1 MEDDGAAKPKPELL
15 LRVISGVILAGFS
28 IGVTWIGGLSFELF
42 AAVLSFFILLEYSQI
57 VSASAGVVTR
67 GLAFGFLGLSLLAW
81 FTSENDYAFGMVAI
95 GVIAL
100 ALYELSKGKR
110 PWMALGLL
118 YAILPFFALAILRGN
133 EISGLHMIIILFLCV
148 WSADSFGYLVGK
160 PVGGPKLAPR
170 ISPNKTW
177 SGFLGGTIGAVGIA
191 SLAAWALGYQPGSV
205 FIIFTLCVAIVSQ
218 IGDLVESALKRRF
231 NKKDSGHIIPGHG
244 GVLDRIDGLIF
255 ASIGVWVFASVLTST
270 TGDNISKSVMDTI
283 LSPLS
288 NG

>member
-1 MEDDGAAKPKPELL
+1 MEEAGADKPKPELL
-15 LRVISGVILAGFS
+15 LRVISGVLLAAFA

-42 AAVLSFFILLEYSQI
+42 AAVLSIFILLEYGQI
-57 VSASAGVVTR
+57 VKTSSGIIAR
-67 GLAFGFLGLSLLAW
+67 WLAFGFLGLCLLAW
-81 FTSENDYAFGMVAI
+81 FTSDNDYAFGMVAI

-100 ALYELSKGKR
+100 ALYELSKGNR
-110 PWMALGLL
+110 PWMASGLL

-133 EISGLHMIIILFLCV
+133 EISGLHIIIILFLCV

-177 SGFLGGTIGAVGIA
+177 SGFLGGTIGAIGIA
-191 SLAAWALGYQPGSV
+191 SLAAWALGYQPGGV
-205 FIIFTLCVAIVSQ
+205 FVLFTLCVAIISQ

-231 NKKDSGHIIPGHG
+231 GKKDSGHIIPGHG

-255 ASIGVWVFASVLTST
+255 AAISVWIIASVLTST
-270 TGDNISKSVMDTI
+270 AGGNISRSLMGII

>member
-1 MEDDGAAKPKPELL
+1 MEGVGAEKPKPELL
-15 LRVISGVILAGFS
+15 LRVVSGVILAGFA

-42 AAVLSFFILLEYSQI
+42 AAVLSVFILHEYSQI
-57 VSASAGVVTR
+57 VSAASGAIAR
-67 GLAFGFLGLSLLAW
+67 WLAFGFLGLCLLAW
-81 FTSENDYAFGMVAI
+81 FTSDNDYAFGMVAI

-100 ALYELSKGKR
+100 ALYELSKGMR

-133 EISGLHMIIILFLCV
+133 ETSGLHIIIILFLCV

-160 PVGGPKLAPR
+160 PVGGPRLAPR

-177 SGFLGGTIGAVGIA
+177 SGFLGGTVGAVGIA
-191 SLAAWALGYQPGSV
+191 SLAAWALGYQPGSA
-205 FIIFTLCVAIVSQ
+205 FILFALCVAIVSQ

-231 NKKDSGHIIPGHG
+231 DKKDSGHIIPGHG
-244 GVLDRIDGLIF
+244 GVLDRVDGLIF
-255 ASIGVWVFASVLTST
+255 AAISVWIVASVLTS
-270 TGDNISKSVMDTI
+270 GADDNISKSLMDII

>member
-1 MEDDGAAKPKPELL
+1 MEEIGAEKPKPELL
-15 LRVISGVILAGFS
+15 LRVISGVILAVFS
-28 IGVTWIGGLSFELF
+28 IGVTWIGGRSFELF

-57 VSASAGVVTR
+57 VSASSGVIAR
-67 GLAFGFLGLSLLAW
+67 GLAFGFFGLCILAW
-81 FTSENDYAFGMVAI
+81 FTSDNDYAFGMVAI

-100 ALYELSKGKR
+100 TLYELSKGNR

-133 EISGLHMIIILFLCV
+133 EISGLHIMIILFLCV

-177 SGFLGGTIGAVGIA
+177 SGFFGGTAGAIGIA
-191 SLAAWALGYQPGSV
+191 SLAAWALGYQLGGA
-205 FIIFTLCVAIVSQ
+205 FILFTLCVAIVSQ
-218 IGDLVESALKRRF
+218 IGDLAESALKRRF

-255 ASIGVWVFASVLTST
+255 AVLGVWVAASVLTST
-270 TGDNISKSVMDTI
+270 AGGNISKSLMDTI